1 MRCGDGRS
9 RWGWGGSA
17 RMAFGIDGRRRRM
30 TDIVTERSGAIL
42 RVQFN
47 RPSKKNAM
55 TSAMY
60 ITMADL
66 LTSAAKDDHVRVV
79 LWHGAGDSF
88 CAGNDRDDLLNN
100 HPGHEDSPPSC
111 LLNAF

>member
-1 MRCGDGRS
+1 
-9 RWGWGGSA
+9 
-17 RMAFGIDGRRRRM
+17 M

-88 CAGNDRDDLLNN
+88 CAGNEKSACRK
-100 HPGHEDSPPSC
+100 
-111 LLNAF
+111 

>member
-1 MRCGDGRS
+1 
-9 RWGWGGSA
+9 
-17 RMAFGIDGRRRRM
+17 M

-42 RVQFN
+42 QVQLN

-66 LTSAAKDDHVRVV
+66 LNESAKDDHVRAV
-79 LWHGAGDSF
+79 LWHGGLPASGFEDVQFGFRHRSF
-88 CAGNDRDDLLNN
+88 Q
-100 HPGHEDSPPSC
+100 PQ
-111 LLNAF
+111 